1 MVSIIQFIQD
11 QERFYLE
18 LTLNFNTEKN
28 EKSI

>member
-18 LTLNFNTEKN
+18 LILNFNTEKN